1 MQTLKHCAV
10 IFKEPWPMGPMA
22 TPVTPSMSLSRL
34 PFYVSLSL
42 WAEDS
47 KQCPHPHP
55 CSVFC
60 DTLERGCEGCCSHKG
75 GLAVHLPW

>member
-1 MQTLKHCAV
+1 MQTVKHCAV

-22 TPVTPSMSLSRL
+22 TPVTPSMALSRL

-47 KQCPHPHP
+47 KQCPPP
-55 CSVFC
+55 TPAVCSV
-60 DTLERGCEGCCSHKG
+60 THLRGGVKSVLTRG
-75 GLAVHLPW
+75 D